1 VYADYFLQ
9 KCSQNNDLVVQN
21 LQPLMWVTDDSVD
34 EAWLLLTFLI
44 VYTPVSGGRYLMK
57 KLILGLAAFAV
68 SGLAMAGPSWT
79 YGEVGYVR
87 ADSGDDNTDA
97 FQLKGSF
104 GFADKFH
111 VQAKY
116 YDGENGDI
124 GNNGEDFDGYEI
136 RLGINPAV
144 TDNTDFVFQVGYM
157 DMSQE
162 RGSNAIA
169 GSLKDVDSDGYIL
182 TVGLR
187 SMLTD
192 QLEISG
198 YVDSIAGE
206 ADEYDK
212 NSLGEEYHIQKN
224 KLETS
229 LAKANAHV

>member
-1 VYADYFLQ
+1 
-9 KCSQNNDLVVQN
+9 
-21 LQPLMWVTDDSVD
+21 
-34 EAWLLLTFLI
+34 
-44 VYTPVSGGRYLMK
+44 
-57 KLILGLAAFAV
+57 
-68 SGLAMAGPSWT
+68 
-79 YGEVGYVR
+79 VR

-97 FQLKGSF
+97 FQIKGSF
-104 GFADKFH
+104 GFADKYH

-116 YDGENGDI
+116 YDGENGDV

-206 ADEYDK
+206 QDEYLTTA
-212 NSLGEEYHIQKN
+212 LGVPTNVGKSTPDYTDIVLRVGGVYNFTDNLGLSIEY
-224 KLETS
+224 EDGDESAATFGARWS
-229 LAKANAHV
+229 F